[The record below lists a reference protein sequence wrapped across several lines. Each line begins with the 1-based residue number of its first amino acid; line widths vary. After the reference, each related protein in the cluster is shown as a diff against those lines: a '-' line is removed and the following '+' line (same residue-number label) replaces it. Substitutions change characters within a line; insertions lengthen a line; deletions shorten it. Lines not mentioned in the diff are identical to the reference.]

1 MADASADTATKA
13 ELEQCRRVVAALSES
28 VRNLT
33 VALDAAKREAEEARA
48 LATARTR
55 ESSERDTAI
64 AALFDRIEV
73 LEGALRGPP
82 PKLRAV

>member
-1 MADASADTATKA
+1 MTEDTATKT

-33 VALDAAKREAEEARA
+33 TALDAAKREAEEARA

-64 AALFDRIEV
+64 AALFDRIEA
-73 LEGALRGPP
+73 LESTLRDRPP
-82 PKLRAV
+82 PRLRAV

>member
-1 MADASADTATKA
+1 MTEDTATKT
-13 ELEQCRRVVAALSES
+13 ELEQCRGVVAALSES

-33 VALDAAKREAEEARA
+33 TALDAAKREAEEARA

-64 AALFDRIEV
+64 AALFDRIEA
-73 LEGALRGPP
+73 LESTLPDRPQ